1 MIGKE
6 VKSMAIRDF
15 LPSTWRRDF
24 SPVRRD
30 EDYPYHALQQEMN
43 RIFDDFFRGFDVAP
57 FGMERFG
64 AFSPS
69 VDVKEDEKEMLIKAE
84 LPGLDEKDVEV
95 TLTDGTLTIKGEKK
109 EEKEDRGKH
118 YYRMERSYG
127 AFNRVVALP
136 EGLDT
141 DRANASFKNG
151 VLNISLPKTEEATKN
166 VKKITINK
174 G

>member
-1 MIGKE
+1 
-6 VKSMAIRDF
+6 MAIRDL
-15 LPSTWRRDF
+15 LPSSWRRDF
-24 SPVRRD
+24 SPLRRD
-30 EDYPYHALQQEMN
+30 ENYPYHSLQQEMN
-43 RIFDDFFRGFDVAP
+43 RIFDDFFRGFDLAP
-57 FGMERFG
+57 FGTERFG

-69 VDVKEDEKEMLIKAE
+69 VDVKEDDKEMLIKAE

-95 TLTDGTLTIKGEKK
+95 TLTDGALTIKGEKK

-136 EGLDT
+136 EGVDT
-141 DRANASFKNG
+141 DKANASFKNG
-151 VLNISLPKTEEATKN
+151 VLNISLPKTEEARKN
-166 VKKITINK
+166 VRRITINK